1 MVGKLDEYLRF
12 HETALSLRS
21 QRQQVLASNIA
32 NADTPEYK
40 ARDIDF
46 AGALQAA
53 LGVKPPPGPLAL
65 SSARHF
71 TGLGANGGAATSV
84 PGGSGTYGAYGTAPG
99 VAAAMPTGEA
109 PLAQTAARHL
119 APLVPPAIGPD
130 GAPLLYRTP
139 AQGAIDGNTVD
150 MDVERNQFADNAIR
164 YEAGITMLN
173 HQIKAMLAAI
183 QGAQ

>member
-53 LGVKPPPGPLAL
+53 LGVKPAPGPLVL

-71 TGLGANGGAATSV
+71 TGAAANGAGV
-84 PGGSGTYGAYGTAPG
+84 PGTSGTYGAYGSAAG
-99 VAAAMPTGEA
+99 VAATGELGLA

-119 APLVPPAIGPD
+119 APQTPAIGPD

-164 YEAGITMLN
+164 YEAGITLIN
-173 HQIKAMLAAI
+173 AQIKAMLSAI